1 MTAEP
6 VEDVEVR
13 DNPAAHRFELRV
25 GSALAGVLRYRVT
38 GAEQRALDHT
48 EVEPQFEGQGL
59 ARRLVG
65 EVLDTARADG
75 WSVLPYCPFVRSY
88 LDKHPVYAELVPPEK
103 RADFGL

>member
-13 DNPAAHRFELRV
+13 DNAAAHRFELWV
-25 GSALAGVLRYRVT
+25 GDALACVLRYRVT
-38 GAEQRALDHT
+38 GDGERALDHT
-48 EVEPQFEGQGL
+48 EVEPRFEGQGL

-65 EVLDTARADG
+65 EVLDRARHDG
-75 WSVLPYCPFVRSY
+75 WSVLPYCPYVRSY
-88 LDKHPVYAELVPPEK
+88 LDKHPAYADLVPVER